1 MILAL
6 FLALRQRQSQ
16 NLHGS
21 RRHKSRLCEHKKERQ
36 NTKEQ
41 DSKPARRVRVLY
53 CPPSHPNTLD
63 QRAKSPV
70 ISRCSGFFMT
80 ENFQSIPWL
89 NGNATE
95 VRTGFEPLFFHIQA
109 EFQWQRPFS
118 EGCGGWIS
126 EKLKKNLSQSYGR
139 WIVGFHEP
147 MTSAFF
153 ALKKGAGIGGM
164 NMSKEQTAKKERFL
178 REVERQLLRKGLD
191 SEMMEDG
198 IPTMK

>member
-1 MILAL
+1 MNLCFSIFKRIFSGSAL
-6 FLALRQRQSQ
+6 F
-16 NLHGS
+16 
-21 RRHKSRLCEHKKERQ
+21 
-36 NTKEQ
+36 
-41 DSKPARRVRVLY
+41 
-53 CPPSHPNTLD
+53 
-63 QRAKSPV
+63 QRA
-70 ISRCSGFFMT
+70 
-80 ENFQSIPWL
+80 
-89 NGNATE
+89 A
-95 VRTGFEPLFFHIQA
+95 A
-109 EFQWQRPFS
+109 
-118 EGCGGWIS
+118 WIS
-126 EKLKKNLSQSYGR
+126 EKSKKNLSQSYGR